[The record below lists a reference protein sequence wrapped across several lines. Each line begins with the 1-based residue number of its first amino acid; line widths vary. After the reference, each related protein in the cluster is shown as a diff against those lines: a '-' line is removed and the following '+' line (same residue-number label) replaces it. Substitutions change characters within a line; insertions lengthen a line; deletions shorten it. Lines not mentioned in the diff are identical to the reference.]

1 MYGKRKEMA
10 QKENGQAQ
18 TPQTAQKDTMEEASE
33 NGVGKDYCPSNVA
46 RSSDSIVTSATDL
59 SSASK
64 ENRSLCTRMRS
75 MRPMDAGHT
84 RDSSRSTTSA
94 IQQRDQKR

>member
-1 MYGKRKEMA
+1 MA
-10 QKENGQAQ
+10 QEENGQAQ
-18 TPQTAQKDTMEEASE
+18 TPQTAQKDTMEEAPE
-33 NGVGKDYCPSNVA
+33 NRVGKDYCPGNVA
-46 RSSDSIVTSATDL
+46 RSSGSIVAGATDL

-64 ENRSLCTRMRS
+64 ENRSLSTRMRS

-84 RDSSRSTTSA
+84 RDSSRSTAGA

>member
-10 QKENGQAQ
+10 QEENGQAQ
-18 TPQTAQKDTMEEASE
+18 TPQTAQKDTMAKASE
-33 NGVGKDYCPSNVA
+33 NRVGKDHCPSNAA
-46 RSSDSIVTSATDL
+46 RSSGSIVTSATDL

-84 RDSSRSTTSA
+84 RDSSRSTTGA